1 MKKIAISS
9 IGLGLILSVAW
20 GMLST
25 TPARA
30 QGLSVPGT
38 GACEIILTE
47 LAEAYNRQ
55 NPPSPVSVP
64 PSTGSGGGIT
74 AVLKDQAHLARVAR
88 SLKAE
93 EEKQGLVRQVFARDT
108 IAFVVGRDVK
118 VTGLTSDQLTA
129 IFSGKITNWKE
140 VGKKEGTIR
149 VVTREPGDSSL
160 TVIQEQLA
168 GFKNIVFSPSAKVI
182 LYDQATVETLDKYK
196 NSIGFITLSSAK
208 WAKGK
213 LKPIALDGVAP
224 TRENILAGKYLLVE
238 DYAFVY
244 KKDLTPEAKRF
255 VDFVFSPAG
264 KKILEANRLIAVEA
278 R

>member
-1 MKKIAISS
+1 MKKNVVSS
-9 IGLGLILSVAW
+9 IGLGLILSVTLEMLPSAPAW
-20 GMLST
+20 
-25 TPARA
+25 A
-30 QGLSVPGT
+30 QGLSIPGT
-38 GACEIILTE
+38 GACEVILTE

-55 NPPSPVSVP
+55 NPTVPVFVP

-74 AVLKDQAHLARVAR
+74 AVLKDQASLARVAR
-88 SLKAE
+88 TLKAE

-108 IAFVVGRDVK
+108 VAFVVGREVK
-118 VTGLTSDQLTA
+118 VTGLTADQLTA

-140 VGKKEGTIR
+140 VGKQEGTIR

-160 TVIQEQLA
+160 IVIQEHLA
-168 GFKNIVFSPSAKVI
+168 GFRNIAFPATAKVI
-182 LYDQATVETLDKYK
+182 LYDRATVETLDKYK

-208 WAKGK
+208 WAEGR

-224 TRENILAGKYLLVE
+224 TRENILAGKYPLVE
-238 DYAFVY
+238 DYAFVH
-244 KKDLTPEAKRF
+244 KKGLTPEAKRF